1 MLKNF
6 ILTFL
11 AVALLIGNIS
21 AKKSFDFSKKT
32 DTIYLAD
39 PTIFL
44 DQGIYYLYGT
54 SSEKGFE
61 VYQSTDLKKW
71 TGPVGKNN
79 GFALSKGESYGDK
92 GFWAPQVFKN
102 NGKFYMAYTANERIA
117 IAESDS
123 PLGPFRQKE
132 IKSLPS
138 KGLQID
144 PFIFYDTDG
153 KTYLYHVRLGNGNR
167 IFVAEIKS
175 DFSDI
180 ISETLKECITATQPW
195 ENTEKTGW
203 PVTEGPTVLKKGNL
217 YYLFYSANDFRN
229 PDYAVGYATSYSP
242 LGPWKKFEGNPIIS
256 RKNLGYNG
264 TGHGDFFVDKKG
276 NLQYVFHT
284 HYSNKRVSPRA
295 TAIISA
301 KFVKQSDGSFE
312 MKVDPT
318 SMRFLN
324 K

>member
-1 MLKNF
+1 MLS
-6 ILTFL
+6 LC
-11 AVALLIGNIS
+11 IGNIS
-21 AKKSFDFSKKT
+21 AKDSFNFFKKT

-44 DQGIYYLYGT
+44 NQGTYYLYGT

-61 VYQSTDLKKW
+61 VYQSNDLKKW
-71 TGPVGKNN
+71 TGPIGKNN
-79 GFALSKGESYGDK
+79 GFALVKGESYGDK
-92 GFWAPQVFKN
+92 GFWAPQVFKQ
-102 NGKFYMAYTANERIA
+102 NGKFYMAYTANEHIA
-117 IAESDS
+117 IAQSDS
-123 PLGPFRQKE
+123 PLGPFVQNE

-144 PFIFYDTDG
+144 PFIFHDSDG

-167 IFVAEIKS
+167 IFVAELKA

-180 ISETLKECITATQPW
+180 IPETLKECITATQPW

-203 PVTEGPTVLKKGNL
+203 PVTEGPTVLKKGSL

-229 PDYAVGYATSYSP
+229 PDYAVGYATSNSP
-242 LGPWKKFEGNPIIS
+242 FGPWTKFQGNPIIS
-256 RKNLGYNG
+256 KRNLGFNG

-284 HYSNKRVSPRA
+284 HHSNKRVSPRA
-295 TAIISA
+295 TATISA
-301 KFVKQSDGSFE
+301 QFVKQKDGSFE
-312 MKVDPT
+312 MKVDPAT
-318 SMRFLN
+318 MRFLTR
-324 K
+324 

>member
-1 MLKNF
+1 VLS
-6 ILTFL
+6 LC
-11 AVALLIGNIS
+11 IGNIS
-21 AKKSFDFSKKT
+21 AKDSFNFFKKT

-44 DQGIYYLYGT
+44 NQGTYYLYGT

-61 VYQSTDLKKW
+61 VYQSNDLKKW
-71 TGPVGKNN
+71 TGPIGKNN
-79 GFALSKGESYGDK
+79 GFALVKGESYGDK
-92 GFWAPQVFKN
+92 GFWAPQVFMQ
-102 NGKFYMAYTANERIA
+102 NGKFYMAYTANEHIA
-117 IAESDS
+117 IAQSDS
-123 PLGPFRQKE
+123 PLGPFVQNE

-144 PFIFYDTDG
+144 PFIFHDSDG

-167 IFVAEIKS
+167 IFVAELKA

-180 ISETLKECITATQPW
+180 IPETLKECITATQPW

-203 PVTEGPTVLKKGNL
+203 PVTEGPTVLKKGSV

-229 PDYAVGYATSYSP
+229 PDYAVGYATSNSP
-242 LGPWKKFEGNPIIS
+242 FGPWTKFQGNPIIS
-256 RKNLGYNG
+256 KRNLGFNG

-284 HYSNKRVSPRA
+284 HHSNKRVSPRA
-295 TAIISA
+295 TATISA
-301 KFVKQSDGSFE
+301 HFVKQKDGSFE
-312 MKVDPT
+312 MKVDPAT
-318 SMRFLN
+318 MRFLTR
-324 K
+324 